1 MTQIDLL
8 KEKISYLKLWL
19 GIIVVTDISLVG
31 WLIGNYAVSTRIL
44 IVGDVVAILVVSFG
58 IYVLHKRIEN
68 EIERL
73 KEL

>member
-1 MTQIDLL
+1 MSELDVL
-8 KEKISYLKLWL
+8 KEKIAYLKLWL

-31 WLIGNYAVSTRIL
+31 WLLGNYAVASWAL
-44 IVGDVVAILVVSFG
+44 VVGDVVAISVVSYG
-58 IYVLHKRIEN
+58 IYVLHKRIEK